1 MVAAILDFFGEAGNI
16 RFDQSNLLQR
26 YESLDASVSRL
37 SL

>member
-1 MVAAILDFFGEAGNI
+1 MVAAILDFFVEAGNI